1 MSPVLELFRN
11 FKTKKKN
18 HEESFEVVIQFVKK
32 LQFQN
37 LSHIVYSPFFIW
49 TLYKQGVWSSNFT
62 LKNVC
67 TWDEPFKRF
76 NLKQKKNYAQFKI
89 TYLPNLP
96 IYLAT

>member
-37 LSHIVYSPFFIW
+37 LSHIVYSPFFI
-49 TLYKQGVWSSNFT
+49 
-62 LKNVC
+62 
-67 TWDEPFKRF
+67 
-76 NLKQKKNYAQFKI
+76 
-89 TYLPNLP
+89 
-96 IYLAT
+96 